1 MPSYKILSCDL
12 DGTLFDYGT
21 HVSEENDRAIRALVS
36 GGALFVINT
45 GRTYTEIPKELREHP
60 AVQYIICSD
69 GAAIYDQKNGTRI
82 SLCMENEVSNRV
94 LDILADY
101 ECFPTVHYHGN
112 SYLNADRFDR
122 ATMDYHN
129 VNEYFRIHFEL
140 TNLPQTNFAEFCR
153 EADEVEMICTF
164 FHSRKDL
171 EEAAKRFEEA
181 GLMVA
186 ATASYNI
193 EVFSPRAGKGN
204 ALLRLAEH
212 LGVAREDTIAMGDST
227 NDLSMIRAAGLGL
240 AMENAKEAVK
250 AEADA
255 VACRNTEHIMPYLLK
270 TYIR

>member
-1 MPSYKILSCDL
+1 MNYKIISSDL
-12 DGTLFDYGT
+12 DGTLLDDKMQ
-21 HVSEENDRAIRALVS
+21 VSEENRRVIKQYTDMGGVFVPNS
-36 GGALFVINT
+36 GRSLGEMSDEVKNLPGVRFV
-45 GRTYTEIPKELREHP
+45 
-60 AVQYIICSD
+60 ICSD
-69 GAAIYDQKNGTRI
+69 GADIYDKETDTHI
-82 SLCMENEVSNRV
+82 SLAMNREELRTV

-122 ATMDYHN
+122 TTMDYHN

-140 TNLPQTNFAEFCR
+140 TNIPKENFAEFCR

>member
-1 MPSYKILSCDL
+1 MNYKIISSDL
-12 DGTLFDYGT
+12 DGTLLNDEMK
-21 HVSEENDRAIRALVS
+21 VSEENRRAVKQYTDMGGVFVPNS
-36 GGALFVINT
+36 GRSLGEMSDEVKNLPGVRFV
-45 GRTYTEIPKELREHP
+45 
-60 AVQYIICSD
+60 ICSD
-69 GAAIYDQKNGTRI
+69 GADIYDKETDTHI
-82 SLCMENEVSNRV
+82 SLAMNREEICTV
-94 LDILADY
+94 FDILGDY

-129 VNEYFRIHFEL
+129 VNEYFRIHFEM
-140 TNLPQTNFAEFCR
+140 TNIPQTSFAEFCR
-153 EADEVEMICTF
+153 AADEVEMICAF

-171 EEAAKRFEEA
+171 EEAEERFVRA
-181 GLMVA
+181 GLLVA

-240 AMENAKEAVK
+240 AMENAKDEVK
-250 AEADA
+250 AEANA
-255 VACRNTEHIMPYLLK
+255 IACRNTEHIMPYLLK
-270 TYIR
+270 HYIR

>member
-1 MPSYKILSCDL
+1 MNYKIISSDL
-12 DGTLFDYGT
+12 DGTLLNDEMK
-21 HVSEENDRAIRALVS
+21 VSEENRRAIKQYTDMGGVFVPNS
-36 GGALFVINT
+36 GRSLGEMSDEVKNLPGVRFV
-45 GRTYTEIPKELREHP
+45 
-60 AVQYIICSD
+60 ICSD
-69 GAAIYDQKNGTRI
+69 GADIYDKETDTHI
-82 SLCMENEVSNRV
+82 SLAMDREELRAV
-94 LDILADY
+94 LDILDDY

-112 SYLNADRFDR
+112 SYLDADRFDR
-122 ATMDYHN
+122 ATMDYNN

-140 TNLPQTNFAEFCR
+140 TNIPKANFAAFCR

-164 FHSRKDL
+164 FHNRKDL

-212 LGVAREDTIAMGDST
+212 LGVAREDTLAMGDST

-255 VACRNTEHIMPYLLK
+255 IACRNTEHIMPYLLK